1 VLDVA
6 KELKTMVKGAESR
19 VEDPRTPAPSLGSSV
34 DPRST
39 EIVGGNASGGPNTS
53 HTIVVGALAALLKAV
68 SPGAQEAE
76 YRQAALE
83 SNVLGKHTESSRR
96 RTFRYVRELYLLR
109 PDSILFRALRDLW
122 LDEPEAQPLLAGVCA
137 VARDSV
143 FRASSSAI
151 TRSSPGDTLT
161 STDLAH
167 AVEEHFPESYSV
179 STLAKIGRNTFS
191 SWEQTGHLAAGGAA
205 TKTRTR
211 AICRPVNVAYA
222 LLLGYLQGIR
232 GQALFDTLWAKI
244 LDHPKSH
251 LFDMAFTA
259 SQRGLIEFRQAG
271 GVVDVG
277 FHELLRP
284 FEDEPR

>member
-1 VLDVA
+1 
-6 KELKTMVKGAESR
+6 
-19 VEDPRTPAPSLGSSV
+19 
-34 DPRST
+34 
-39 EIVGGNASGGPNTS
+39 
-53 HTIVVGALAALLKAV
+53 
-68 SPGAQEAE
+68 
-76 YRQAALE
+76 
-83 SNVLGKHTESSRR
+83 
-96 RTFRYVRELYLLR
+96 
-109 PDSILFRALRDLW
+109 SILFRAMRDLW
-122 LDEPEAQPLLAGVCA
+122 TDEEEAQPLLAGVCA
-137 VARDSV
+137 LARDSV
-143 FRASSSAI
+143 LRASGSAI
-151 TRSSPGDTLT
+151 TRSSPGDALR
-161 STDLAH
+161 STDLAE
-167 AVEEHFPESYSV
+167 AVQEHFPESYSA

-191 SWEQTGHLAAGGAA
+191 SWEQTGHLAAAGSA

-211 AICRPVNVAYA
+211 AVCRPVNVAYA

-284 FEDEPR
+284 FEDELR